1 MYIKCL
7 QLRNQFFYD
16 HNIHA
21 NERKY
26 LGISIALLNQYYYYT
41 GLQD

>member
-1 MYIKCL
+1 MCIKCL
-7 QLRNQFFYD
+7 QLKNQFFYD

-21 NERKY
+21 NEKKY
-26 LGISIALLNQYYYYT
+26 LGISIALLNQYYYT